1 VNSLNVFFKDTKPIA
16 QLVGLFFLFLIC
28 SLIGGGLQLL
38 FPEADGSDASIRLQ
52 IVQLAF
58 TQLLTFFLPA
68 CLFALLYQ
76 EQAGAYLR
84 LHFGGR
90 YWVLALIAMVV
101 ILLLV
106 PLIDFLESWNNTW
119 NLGALDRHARALSDA
134 AKQQLESL
142 LVLSTVPDLILQL
155 LVFALIP
162 AVCEELFFRGCLQQI
177 LHRWF
182 GNAHVAI
189 LVTAVIFSLFHGDIY
204 GFIPRLLLGVLL
216 GYLFFC
222 SGSLLVNVGAHFFN
236 NSLVVVLYFLY
247 HQGVLSAPSSDPLS
261 MPWTVTLFCSVGALL
276 LFIVYFAK
284 NPKKLPSADRF

>member
-1 VNSLNVFFKDTKPIA
+1 M
-16 QLVGLFFLFLIC
+16 
-28 SLIGGGLQLL
+28 L
-38 FPEADGSDASIRLQ
+38 FPQADSTDASIRLQ
-52 IVQLAF
+52 VVQLAF

-76 EQAGAYLR
+76 EQAGAYFR